1 MSSNACVGTHEA
13 HIVDSAAYSEKS
25 CMLSKMKE
33 PTCETKT
40 KLLVAHQ
47 NTTEFYAKAVSELAR
62 KTGVVSRIQYEK
74 LSLAAERARKLSFE
88 ARELFEGH
96 IAEHG
101 C

>member
-1 MSSNACVGTHEA
+1 
-13 HIVDSAAYSEKS
+13 
-25 CMLSKMKE
+25 MLSKMKE

-47 NTTEFYAKAVSELAR
+47 NATEFYAKAVSELAR
-62 KTGVVSRIQYEK
+62 KIGVVSRTQYDK

>member
-1 MSSNACVGTHEA
+1 VEFAQNPPTHEKQLA
-13 HIVDSAAYSEKS
+13 CAKS
-25 CMLSKMKE
+25 PVCFRKMKE

-40 KLLVAHQ
+40 KLLGAHQ
-47 NTTEFYAKAVSELAR
+47 NATEFYAKAVSELAR
-62 KTGVVSRIQYEK
+62 KIGVVSRTQYEK

>member
-1 MSSNACVGTHEA
+1 MLVCGRMKLCTTA
-13 HIVDSAAYSEKS
+13 HWLARKV
-25 CMLSKMKE
+25 CMLSKMKK

-40 KLLVAHQ
+40 KRLVAHQ
-47 NTTEFYAKAVSELAR
+47 NATESYAKAVSELAR
-62 KTGVVSRIQYEK
+62 KIGVVSRTRYEK

-96 IAEHG
+96 IDEHG